1 MYLQLDTRHENL
13 DMLGTAIV
21 HSAFDP
27 CILWKYFVFYRN
39 ICKQIKNISVTTYCN
54 SARHVWCPFRFDPH
68 LVSEGWPHLLMMKF
82 WTTIS
87 PQSLHWLG
95 LAAGATSKNVLPPPR
110 LHGDVDDGC
119 KILCHRILPKTALR
133 LVSPC
138 TLCSGSLLLTLETW
152 SSTMH
157 DFPGTWRQSRSF
169 TPIQFHRIK

>member
-87 PQSLHWLG
+87 PHSLHWLG
-95 LAAGATSKNVLPPPR
+95 LAGGTTSKNVLPPPR
-110 LHGDVDDGC
+110 LHADEDDGC
-119 KILCHRILPKTALR
+119 KILCHRILPKTAEAGVPMHSLFWLTSPHSGNVELDHAR
-133 LVSPC
+133 L
-138 TLCSGSLLLTLETW
+138 
-152 SSTMH
+152 
-157 DFPGTWRQSRSF
+157 SRDLAAVA
-169 TPIQFHRIK
+169 QFHSNSVS